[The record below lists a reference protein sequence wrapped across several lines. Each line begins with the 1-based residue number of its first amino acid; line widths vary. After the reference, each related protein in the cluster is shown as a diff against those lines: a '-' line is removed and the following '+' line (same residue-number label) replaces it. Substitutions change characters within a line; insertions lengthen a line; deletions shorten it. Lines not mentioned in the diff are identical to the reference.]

1 VLPDEA
7 RRGRIPL
14 GRRADLSGGGLGD
27 PASLAVLAFFV
38 TSSWEMAIQ
47 GCLYGEDRP
56 FAERELDREKE
67 KFRTFFRKT
76 MKGFRLSQRGKMTRD
91 LSKLNIIAWWYTN
104 NMFVHYRVPRGLE
117 QYGGAAWNAGCL
129 PGPAEYMPATQKAG
143 LLRKWSRVS
152 SVFSRPAKW
161 STCSIRKKKRRGFR
175 IRLIPMTR
183 GIISENLPR
192 ERRQPTKG

>member
-1 VLPDEA
+1 
-7 RRGRIPL
+7 
-14 GRRADLSGGGLGD
+14 
-27 PASLAVLAFFV
+27 
-38 TSSWEMAIQ
+38 MAIQ

-67 KFRTFFRKT
+67 NFRTFFRKT
-76 MKGFRLSQRGKMTRD
+76 MKRFRLSKRGKMTRD
-91 LSKLNIIAWWYTN
+91 LSKLNIIAWWYTH

-129 PGPAEYMPATQKAG
+129 PGPAEYMLATQKAC

-175 IRLIPMTR
+175 IRLIPMTGGSSAKIYQGGGGSPR
-183 GIISENLPR
+183 KGDPRTSFLPR
-192 ERRQPTKG
+192 RRPADEPAREI

>member
-1 VLPDEA
+1 MLPDEA

-27 PASLAVLAFFV
+27 PASLAVLAFFA

-76 MKGFRLSQRGKMTRD
+76 MKWFRLSQRGKMTRD
-91 LSKLNIIAWWYTN
+91 LSKLNIIAWWYTY
-104 NMFVHYRVPRGLE
+104 NMFAHYRVPRGLE
-117 QYGGAAWNAGCL
+117 QYGGAPGERGMSAGGRRNIC
-129 PGPAEYMPATQKAG
+129 
-143 LLRKWSRVS
+143 
-152 SVFSRPAKW
+152 RP
-161 STCSIRKKKRRGFR
+161 RKKLAYYGNGPGFPPFSVGRRSGVHAPF
-175 IRLIPMTR
+175 
-183 GIISENLPR
+183 
-192 ERRQPTKG
+192 ERRKDGDFVSG